1 MQLGIGRRLVGL
13 IVVSRVCPMS
23 TQGPT
28 AAVSL
33 DSGIRI
39 QERSGMFPEDKHL
52 DEISDFPKKRHNLLF
67 RLHAILPTLRKRL
80 RSMSYRHIAVPRGN
94 PLLPLRRKTLVD
106 IEREGGTGCCQHGFL
121 DLKNRVPS
129 QKGLTVRPR

>member
-1 MQLGIGRRLVGL
+1 
-13 IVVSRVCPMS
+13 
-23 TQGPT
+23 
-28 AAVSL
+28 
-33 DSGIRI
+33 
-39 QERSGMFPEDKHL
+39 MFPEDKHL

-106 IEREGGTGCCQHGFL
+106 GEM
-121 DLKNRVPS
+121 VPDAN
-129 QKGLTVRPR
+129 GLNYQEQAPPKW